1 MTGKEEEEEKVVVE
15 DWRIGESE
23 LVQSEAFSS
32 FDDAQSG
39 KLERVQNSFHHN
51 QILESFCKKKT
62 HFIQHHSHPHHDA
75 GHHNHHQDH
84 HGGFDLLRSNRG
96 TA

>member
-1 MTGKEEEEEKVVVE
+1 MIGGEEEEAKVVE

-39 KLERVQNSFHHN
+39 KLERVQNSFHQN
-51 QILESFCKKKT
+51 QRLKSVFKNKGI
-62 HFIQHHSHPHHDA
+62 
-75 GHHNHHQDH
+75 
-84 HGGFDLLRSNRG
+84 
-96 TA
+96 

>member
-1 MTGKEEEEEKVVVE
+1 MIGGEEEAKVVVE

-39 KLERVQNSFHHN
+39 KLVQNSFHQN
-51 QILESFCKKKT
+51 QI
-62 HFIQHHSHPHHDA
+62 
-75 GHHNHHQDH
+75 
-84 HGGFDLLRSNRG
+84 
-96 TA
+96 